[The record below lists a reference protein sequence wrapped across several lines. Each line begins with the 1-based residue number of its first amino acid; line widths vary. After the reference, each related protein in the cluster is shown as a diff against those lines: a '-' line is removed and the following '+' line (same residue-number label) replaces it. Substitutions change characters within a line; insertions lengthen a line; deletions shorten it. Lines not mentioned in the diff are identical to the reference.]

1 MYIKKTMASW
11 EINYGQILLSGENNV
26 LARDIFK
33 EYFGVPFILNTF
45 LGKFENVNFV
55 DRFTEKNVRIC
66 CSKFVKQLKE
76 NDVIYLSI
84 ENDETIKISKDLPD
98 SKSKITDRDKIKT
111 YTEDELKNIIIKL
124 TEENQKLRQIN
135 SNLLEYK
142 EQLEKYQS
150 LDKIF
155 DDEKF
160 METWLE
166 KNIHKLLPDLEVI
179 DRQITVSW
187 SDLKTSRLDLF
198 CIDRTTKELVVIEN
212 KVRGRNKTLETQ
224 YLTYKAWIAKNLEK
238 INENYKLKEIKATQN
253 FKFIIITD
261 TKNEKIVEMCEGNKI
276 PLIVIDGGVMFD
288 VIVPYDN

>member
-33 EYFGVPFILNTF
+33 QFFGVPFILKTF
-45 LGKFENVNFV
+45 LGKFENVSFV
-55 DRFTEKNVRIC
+55 DRFTERNVRIC

-76 NDVIYLSI
+76 NDIIYLSI
-84 ENDETIKISKDLPD
+84 ENSETIKISQNVPENKN
-98 SKSKITDRDKIKT
+98 KTTDQKTIK

-150 LDKIF
+150 LNKIF

-166 KNIHKLLPDLEVI
+166 KNIHKILPDLEVI
-179 DRQITVSW
+179 DRQITISW
-187 SDLKTSRLDLF
+187 SDLRTGRPDLF

-224 YLTYKAWIAKNLEK
+224 YLTYKAWIAKNLDK
-238 INENYKLKEIKATQN
+238 INEKYKSNNIKATQN
-253 FKFIIITD
+253 FKFIIISD
-261 TKNEKIVEMCEGNKI
+261 TKNEKIVDMCEGNNI
-276 PLIVIDGGVMFD
+276 PLIVIEGGVIFD
-288 VIVPYDN
+288 MIVPYDN